1 MANERYVVAI
11 GADNAGADMKN
22 ALKKQLEADPRVDV
36 IDLGVPDASDDRA
49 YPHVGIDVAQAVARG
64 DARRGLLVCGTG
76 IGMAISA
83 NKVPGVR
90 ATVAH
95 DSYSVERSVL
105 SNDCQVLTL
114 GARVIGLELA
124 KRLVDEWLDYEFDP
138 SSPSAAK
145 VAVIAEFEERG
156 SGEGDDSEQLMS
168 ARTCRPAPA
177 SRMHYP
183 SRSQLPRVL
192 GNRRLQCGLRRH
204 ESANLDQ
211 VLYVAHC
218 LVRVLPKPHSTTRI
232 VDRWAGRFSLAPHSA
247 EECDRSRALQD
258 NLERAWCQCAPRSAP
273 RIVSRQSAASSPR
286 RSCAGK
292 VLAES
297 SPGPHISAF
306 LPF

>member
-1 MANERYVVAI
+1 MANERYVEAI

-22 ALKKQLEADPRVDV
+22 ALKAQLEADPRVDV
-36 IDLGVPDASDDRA
+36 IDLGVPDASDSRA

-64 DARRGLLVCGTG
+64 NARRGLLVCGTG

-105 SNDCQVLTL
+105 SNNCQVLTL

-156 SGEGDDSEQLMS
+156 SGEGDS
-168 ARTCRPAPA
+168 
-177 SRMHYP
+177 SR
-183 SRSQLPRVL
+183 
-192 GNRRLQCGLRRH
+192 G
-204 ESANLDQ
+204 
-211 VLYVAHC
+211 
-218 LVRVLPKPHSTTRI
+218 
-232 VDRWAGRFSLAPHSA
+232 
-247 EECDRSRALQD
+247 
-258 NLERAWCQCAPRSAP
+258 
-273 RIVSRQSAASSPR
+273 
-286 RSCAGK
+286 
-292 VLAES
+292 
-297 SPGPHISAF
+297 
-306 LPF
+306 